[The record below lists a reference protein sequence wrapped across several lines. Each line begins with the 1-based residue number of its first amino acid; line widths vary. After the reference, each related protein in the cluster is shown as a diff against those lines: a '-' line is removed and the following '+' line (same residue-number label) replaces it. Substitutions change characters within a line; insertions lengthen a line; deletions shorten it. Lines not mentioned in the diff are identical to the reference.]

1 MVFLNNHTSVSQ
13 WCCSNSDGDGLWY
26 NEKFTQE
33 DFFKCLVDLTQRYK
47 NNPRVIGMD
56 LRNQIR
62 KSHMGSPTWGDNSK
76 TDWKKAA
83 QTVGNK
89 ILSVAPH
96 WLIIVGG
103 LTYQLDLTGV
113 FQHPVKLN
121 VPNKLIYSGH
131 FYSFSWGPDVIWN
144 IMSE

>member
-1 MVFLNNHTSVSQ
+1 
-13 WCCSNSDGDGLWY
+13 
-26 NEKFTQE
+26 
-33 DFFKCLVDLTQRYK
+33 
-47 NNPRVIGMD
+47 
-56 LRNQIR
+56 
-62 KSHMGSPTWGDNSK
+62 MGSPTWGDNSK

-121 VPNKLIYSGH
+121 IPNKLIYSGH

-144 IMSE
+144 IMSEEWFREKIFNEQLYVRALDQGIPFLLGQFGNNSRDPGWIYLIKLLKQQDIDWTYWCLDGYKCDDQ